1 MAVLCES
8 QRLCLASL
16 ILKSRSPKAAC
27 TFRSST
33 LWTVI
38 IIIKTFLQRHG
49 SRWPCSTMITVDSY
63 GNNIGLFFRF
73 LLVILFLMKCF
84 SCCHDLLCRMA
95 CYRDLG
101 TFLQLWGWFRQVMVP
116 NNFTNCLSVLAV
128 SSGAC
133 SLWPFPGCLLIGGRI
148 LCAHEYHAPQAST
161 LTAGPLFRQIFSPSL
176 ASRASGPSSP
186 LARKGQWPS
195 VRTTRCLFCAG
206 PKRKSDLRI
215 KSKTMRKSD
224 LSRRIHLFSVIRP
237 TPFISGFPSL
247 GHPSPDSGK
256 QQWLYP
262 ALSDRRVCVT
272 ETGSRK
278 ASASAVSVN
287 DTMCAR
293 ASFAVLVGQ
302 S

>member
-1 MAVLCES
+1 MVLHKRINCVWKVHREKIHY
-8 QRLCLASL
+8 RCVRPRHWPLA
-16 ILKSRSPKAAC
+16 
-27 TFRSST
+27 
-33 LWTVI
+33 
-38 IIIKTFLQRHG
+38 
-49 SRWPCSTMITVDSY
+49 
-63 GNNIGLFFRF
+63 
-73 LLVILFLMKCF
+73 
-84 SCCHDLLCRMA
+84 
-95 CYRDLG
+95 
-101 TFLQLWGWFRQVMVP
+101 
-116 NNFTNCLSVLAV
+116 
-128 SSGAC
+128 
-133 SLWPFPGCLLIGGRI
+133 
-148 LCAHEYHAPQAST
+148 
-161 LTAGPLFRQIFSPSL
+161 RQIFSPSL
-176 ASRASGPSSP
+176 ASRASGSSSP

-195 VRTTRCLFCAG
+195 VRTTRCSFCAG

-262 ALSDRRVCVT
+262 ALSDRRVSVT
-272 ETGSRK
+272 ETGSWK

-287 DTMCAR
+287 DTMCVR